1 MTMSTTTT
9 MTSATT
15 TTVATAEVAAAAQK
29 PPDPHFQVGE
39 AWRLLKGFIA
49 DNSRQ
54 MRSEREGEG
63 GTEGKRERE
72 REGERQELGEIRY
85 VLDKRENDQKYI
97 FHITNLGAY

>member
-1 MTMSTTTT
+1 MFFCFLSKTTKNKKPGETMTMTTTTTT

-29 PPDPHFQVGE
+29 PPDPHFQVGV

-54 MRSEREGEG
+54 MRSEREGVG

-72 REGERQELGEIRY
+72 RR
-85 VLDKRENDQKYI
+85 RE
-97 FHITNLGAY
+97 TGTR

>member
-1 MTMSTTTT
+1 MTMTTTT
-9 MTSATT
+9 TTTATATT

-54 MRSEREGEG
+54 MRSEREGVG
-63 GTEGKRERE
+63 GTEGKRER
-72 REGERQELGEIRY
+72 ERQELGEIRY
-85 VLDKRENDQKYI
+85 VLDKRENDQKSI
-97 FHITNLGAY
+97 FHIINLGAY